1 MSSPESYRPLLRE
14 LEQMYPDLWEWLTS
28 TDCEAII
35 EEMRAY
41 KRRNHPHDQR
51 FIKACGINMK
61 GNVEVYSE
69 ASST

>member
-1 MSSPESYRPLLRE
+1 
-14 LEQMYPDLWEWLTS
+14 MYPDLWEWLTS